1 MDMDLAEAVA
11 ALKDIFTRRGIPTRF
26 GKAEPAVVEELRREL
41 RIPARYRGFL
51 QECDPVDVETVTP
64 AERVRLFPADRLIT
78 EQPVRE
84 AGWQNNWVVIARSTL
99 RGDLYFLDI
108 SKLDVESDCPVF
120 SVTTG
125 GASYR
130 PELCAS
136 SFEQF
141 LRALA
146 KRMEAAA

>member
-1 MDMDLAEAVA
+1 MDSELAEVVA
-11 ALKDIFTRRGIPTRF
+11 ELKDIFTRRGIPTRF
-26 GKAEPAVVEELRREL
+26 GRADPAVVDELRREL

-51 QECDPVDVETVTP
+51 QASDPVDVETVTP
-64 AERVRLFPADRLIT
+64 AERVRLFPADRLVA
-78 EQPVRE
+78 EQPVGE
-84 AGWQNNWVVIARSTL
+84 AGWQNNWVAIARSTL

-108 SKLDVESDCPVF
+108 SKLDAESDCPVF

-125 GASYR
+125 AASYR

-141 LRALA
+141 LRSLA
-146 KRMEAAA
+146 KSMEAAA

>member
-1 MDMDLAEAVA
+1 MDSELAEAVA
-11 ALKDIFTRRGIPTRF
+11 ELKDIFTRRGISTRF
-26 GKAEPAVVEELRREL
+26 GKADPAVVEELRREL

-51 QECDPVDVETVTP
+51 QACDPVDVETVTP
-64 AERVRLFPADRLIT
+64 VERVRLFPAHMLLA

-108 SKLDVESDCPVF
+108 SKLDADGDCPVF
-120 SVTTG
+120 SVTM
-125 GASYR
+125 GAAAYR
-130 PELCAS
+130 PEPCAS